1 MGEQQLILTAAL
13 AGVATAYLDNA
24 APAYRPAPLRTV
36 VQNCR
41 EAPTTAGDA
50 DPQEVWRRIL
60 FRSTEAA

>member
-24 APAYRPAPLRTV
+24 APAYRPTPSPIDVRARSD
-36 VQNCR
+36 
-41 EAPTTAGDA
+41 APTSAGDA